1 MLNLSHSIFFRTNAN
16 IDLII
21 SGVDLLHEL
30 GVEETGIGKD
40 CSEISTL
47 DVLGECF
54 SYFMAKG
61 AAAERPITT
70 HELNTRIVAATTR
83 LTKSQVQLCSDTSFI
98 VFVILFA
105 MLLSAV
111 WYGRPQDQ
119 SWFQKRL
126 EVARKKDWIYS
137 LKGLN
142 KGLLNLVMIQESV
155 SFFKRIW
162 NRHWD

>member
-1 MLNLSHSIFFRTNAN
+1 M
-16 IDLII
+16 
-21 SGVDLLHEL
+21 
-30 GVEETGIGKD
+30 GKD

-70 HELNTRIVAATTR
+70 HELNARIVAATTR
-83 LTKSQVQLCSDTSFI
+83 LTKSQVQLCSYTSFI

-111 WYGRPQDQ
+111 WYGRPQDH
-119 SWFQKRL
+119 WFRKRL
-126 EVARKKDWIYS
+126 EVARKKDRIYS
-137 LKGLN
+137 LKGLKSIRKKVLARKYLPACTQYTPLN
-142 KGLLNLVMIQESV
+142 K
-155 SFFKRIW
+155 
-162 NRHWD
+162 